1 MAERRERLSWRQR
14 TYMRNSIHELYTADL
29 WAWKFEYDTNITSQR
44 FFQQVVRAVLN
55 SGTIE
60 RNGGME
66 VHNERLASL
75 GRLGR
80 RVGWWMDSAN
90 HWFVIFR
97 NLVGL
102 HVSVEKMRDCIMIQM
117 SKDKQVLI
125 ANKLMRDGTRRGGTP
140 PLEMRN

>member
-14 TYMRNSIHELYTADL
+14 TYMRNSINELYTADL
-29 WAWKFEYDTNITSQR
+29 WAWKFKYDTNITSQR

-75 GRLGR
+75 GLLGR

-125 ANKLMRDGTRRGGTP
+125 DVSVTDAHS
-140 PLEMRN
+140 